1 MYRSCNFKDILTFFV
16 AIKEGSIF
24 TPKNGKYYQNEQLY
38 SYQLFFLVTDIRVI
52 VYCKI
57 VSST

>member
-1 MYRSCNFKDILTFFV
+1 MYRSCNFEDILTFFV

-38 SYQLFFLVTDIRVI
+38 SYQLFF
-52 VYCKI
+52 
-57 VSST
+57 